1 MSMPTLGAA
10 LRDVKGKGAARKL
23 RRQDHI
29 PAVFYGPASNPMML
43 QVDRPALER
52 LLREAGGENIIL
64 SLEIAGAGGTPD
76 RRSAMIKDLQID
88 PLKGVVLHTDFYE
101 ISMDK
106 EISVNIPIE
115 LVGTPAGV
123 ESGGVL
129 QHVRRELAISCL
141 PDALV
146 EKLELDVSGLGVGD
160 AVHLRDI
167 QLPRGITAL
176 DDEHLTVAVVVAP
189 TAPVGE
195 VAEEELEEAGGA
207 EAATAEES

>member
-1 MSMPTLGAA
+1 MSMPTLAAA

-29 PAVFYGPASNPMML
+29 PAVFYGPVSNPMML
-43 QVDRPALER
+43 QIDRPALER

-64 SLEIAGAGGTPD
+64 SLEISGAGGTPD

-115 LVGTPAGV
+115 LMGTPAGV
-123 ESGGVL
+123 ESGGIL

-146 EKLELDVSGLGVGD
+146 EKLELDVSGLGVGE
-160 AVHLRDI
+160 AVHIRDI